1 MGADETVNYHDTPDW
16 DDAVLDL
23 TKAEGIDQVAE
34 VGGPSSL
41 QKSVAAT
48 RRSGHIGVIGSL

>member
-48 RRSGHIGVIGSL
+48 RRS